1 MKSND
6 ASHDWAHICRF
17 GPCLPVFLLT
27 YRNSFRNFS
36 GKQTRKF
43 HASNNI
49 TRVRTLALNIAKL
62 EGLGKDAEQIE
73 IIELAAL
80 LHDIADWKSVL
91 Q

>member
-1 MKSND
+1 MP
-6 ASHDWAHICRF
+6 A
-17 GPCLPVFLLT
+17 CLPAYVPKFL
-27 YRNSFRNFS
+27 
-36 GKQTRKF
+36 QKF
-43 HASNNI
+43 WRQAIKFIHASNNI

-91 Q
+91 